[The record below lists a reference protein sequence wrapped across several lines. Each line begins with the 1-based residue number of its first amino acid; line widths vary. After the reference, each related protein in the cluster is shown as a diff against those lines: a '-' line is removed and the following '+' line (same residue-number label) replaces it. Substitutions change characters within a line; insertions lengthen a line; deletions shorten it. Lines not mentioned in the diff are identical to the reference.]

1 MTSNPERTEFG
12 ERTVA
17 PAEKTA
23 LVRGVFDS
31 VADNYD
37 IMNDL
42 MSAGVHRLWK
52 DGLSRRCGQRARA
65 ILDVAGGTGDIA
77 FPDEGA
83 GARAAITVFDLNAEL
98 LRVGRDRAI
107 DREQLGAYDWQCGK
121 CTVCPSLTIMKALMC
136 LRSPV
141 ACGT

>member
-17 PAEKTA
+17 PAGEDR

-52 DGLSRRCGQRARA
+52 DRP
-65 ILDVAGGTGDIA
+65 V
-77 FPDEGA
+77 PA
-83 GARAAITVFDLNAEL
+83 GAANGRGGYIGRGWRDGGYHRPFLMKARRPMPRL
-98 LRVGRDRAI
+98 LSLTSMRMLARDRAI
-107 DREQLGAYDWQCGK
+107 DRGQLGAYDWWCGNGG
-121 CTVCPSLTIMKALMC
+121 SAL
-136 LRSPV
+136 RR
-141 ACGT
+141 